1 MLRVPRKQQIITLR
15 NLIKNRIYLDKLLKQ
30 QCLLNRLI
38 MEELHAIVIQKHLR
52 GYLVRLRVKNKSRG
66 CNKDALKNEDLI
78 ILAINNKEGKI
89 ISDLR
94 SFMGLSSSEILA
106 MKIKKE
112 NGFQVKHSLLWD
124 ELKKGTGERGASS
137 KSDIGLKNDDKLF
150 QISIK
155 SGKGRLTSSDCHE
168 TCAIFK
174 SVFQNKYNRGIES
187 DDELKIIIDTIIQLM
202 KDLGKKIPINKQSTV
217 NSIKR
222 EIKLFPDLINED
234 KEWIKKLIA
243 SERECNKLWGIL
255 KNSHVDYVKDILY
268 ECASGEYKFGNNDGR
283 AHWLIVTKNSKSQ
296 EIDKIFNLNK
306 RSLELDSYLWNSAKS
321 PNAFKAKTGGTGK
334 IMWMR
339 FL

>member
-1 MLRVPRKQQIITLR
+1 MKVSREQQIRGL
-15 NLIKNRIYLDKLLKQ
+15 NKAIKNKWYPDKLFKQ
-30 QCLLNRLI
+30 QCLLDRLI
-38 MEELHAIVIQKHLR
+38 MEESSAIILQKHVR
-52 GYLVRLRVKNKSRG
+52 DYLVRLRLKNKGSG

-78 ILAINNKEGKI
+78 IYAINNKEGKI

-94 SFMGLSSSEILA
+94 SFMGLSSGEIHAL
-106 MKIKKE
+106 KIKKE

-137 KSDIGLKNDDKLF
+137 KSDICLKNDDKLF

-187 DDELKIIIDTIIQLM
+187 DEELKIIIDTIIQLM
-202 KDLGKKIPINKQSTV
+202 KDLGKKIPINKQSTIK
-217 NSIKR
+217 SIKR

-234 KEWIKKLIA
+234 KEWVKKLIA
-243 SERECNKLWGIL
+243 TEIECNKLWTIL

-283 AHWLIVTKNSKSQ
+283 ADWLIITKNSKSQ